1 MMSRDPY
8 RRYRRQMRRAF
19 RGRHGGYPVPFP
31 IPYEPLGWIAF
42 AAFSRWAYRHRSA
55 FLPFAITIAAFL
67 TAVSLHHHH
76 RGWWVTIAGVTA
88 LATVVLGIP
97 HRFLWARPAGKIAAG
112 LLARAWEK
120 CGIDRPSERAYA
132 TAIIATTGGWL
143 AAAIALSPFTEPL
156 PAIAGIATVIL
167 GIPWWAH
174 RRRRARVRAYRTIQ
188 TWPTVAENMGL
199 PGSRIASIVVDVWGW
214 TARVILKKGA
224 TAAHAV
230 SQIPAIESGLGIR
243 PGTARVIPD
252 PGRADRFILRV
263 IETDPHAHPIPWPG
277 PTIKSITRPI
287 DLGLSEDGQPVTI
300 TILRRN
306 MLIGGTTGAGKS
318 GILNIILAVLV
329 ACRDVVI
336 WGVDLK
342 GGMELQPWAQCLG
355 RPLAT
360 TPEEANQLFR
370 DAVTEVNKRAARMA
384 AQGKRTWEPTPD
396 NPALLIVVDEYAEL
410 PEESHDCAD
419 SIARRGRAVAVNL
432 IAATQRPTQHAM
444 GKHAVRS
451 QMDVRICLR
460 VRERR
465 DVDLVLGQGS
475 FNSGWHAHALTQPG
489 TFLISAPEHTSPQ
502 RYRAYLI
509 TDDQVTR
516 HAARHT
522 GTAPALPWAVPGVP
536 PGTPGAPQDG
546 QPAPAGTEGRANP
559 EAVLWDALHAAGPE
573 GASVAALMAA
583 CGMGRSWVYYRL
595 REHARAGRAVQTMR
609 GSWRAVRPGDGRP
622 PPRPRTRRPGRRHPG
637 RGDRP

>member
-1 MMSRDPY
+1 MTYRDPH

-19 RGRHGGYPVPFP
+19 RGRHGGYPVLFP
-31 IPYEPLGWIAF
+31 IPYEPVGWIAL
-42 AAFSRWAYRHRSA
+42 AAFSRWAYRNRSA
-55 FLPFAITIAAFL
+55 FLPFTITGAAFL
-67 TAVSLHHHH
+67 IAAQLHHHH
-76 RGWWVTIAGVTA
+76 RAWWITVAAVTVTA
-88 LATVVLGIP
+88 TAVLGMP
-97 HRFLWARPAGKIAAG
+97 HRFLWTKPAGKIAAG
-112 LLARAWEK
+112 LLAQAWEK
-120 CGIDRPSERAYA
+120 CGIDRPVERAYA
-132 TAIIATTGGWL
+132 TAVIATTGGWL
-143 AAAIALSPFTEPL
+143 AAAIALSPITKPL
-156 PAIAGIATVIL
+156 PAIAAIATVIL

-214 TARVILKKGA
+214 TARVILKKG
-224 TAAHAV
+224 TTSAHAV
-230 SQIPAIESGLGIR
+230 SQLSAIESGLGIR
-243 PGTARVIPD
+243 SGSARVIPD
-252 PGRADRFILRV
+252 PARADRFIQRV

-277 PTIKSITRPI
+277 PTASSITRSVE
-287 DLGLSEDGQPVTI
+287 LGLSEDGQPLTI

-306 MLIGGTTGAGKS
+306 VLVGGTTGAGKS

-329 ACRDVVI
+329 ACGDVEV

-342 GGMELQPWAQCLG
+342 GGMELQPWAGCLG

-370 DAVTEVNKRAARMA
+370 DAVTKVNQRAAHMA
-384 AQGKRTWEPTPD
+384 AEGKRVWEPTPAD
-396 NPALLIVVDEYAEL
+396 PALIVVVDEYAEL
-410 PEESHDCAD
+410 PEEAHDCAD

-432 IAATQRPTQHAM
+432 VAATQRPTQQAM

-475 FNSGWHAHALTQPG
+475 FTAGWHAHALSKPG
-489 TFLISAPEHTSPQ
+489 EFLVSAPEHTVPQ

-516 HAARHT
+516 HAVRHAMPRPPLLAA
-522 GTAPALPWAVPGVP
+522 G
-536 PGTPGAPQDG
+536 PGTSPGAPGSPQG
-546 QPAPAGTEGRANP
+546 GEQAPAGTADRAGP
-559 EAVLWDALHAAGPE
+559 EAALWDALRAAGPD
-573 GASVAALMAA
+573 GATVAALMAA

-595 REHARAGRAVQTMR
+595 REHARAGRAVQTVR
-609 GSWRAVRPGDGRP
+609 GSWRAARPGDGRP
-622 PPRPRTRRPGRRHPG
+622 PPRPRTRRKDRRRPP
-637 RGDRP
+637 RG